1 MAPGGQQQQRR
12 SALAGLVSGAFA
24 GAVEAVV
31 TMPLEG
37 AKLRQQLGSKHGD
50 GLVRSLRAALR
61 EGGLRALYAGLALQV
76 AQNSGK
82 VGIRFLVFDQLAGD
96 GDATRKALAGVAAGC
111 VESLLWI
118 TPCERLKIMRIQRPA
133 EPLRLLLR
141 AAWERGLWAGAT
153 PTMLRNGGTVGFRF
167 YTYELVVDR
176 FCGGNAALGGA
187 FVGALSSVIN
197 NSVDVV
203 KTEMQRGEASAG
215 SRGGMLACARAVAR
229 DKGFQHLFMAGLPA
243 RMLKISIGQ
252 AVIFQVV
259 DALQEPTRKFAT
271 LNSATR

>member
-1 MAPGGQQQQRR
+1 MGGGQQEQQRT
-12 SALAGLVSGAFA
+12 ALGGLLSGAAA

-37 AKLRQQLGSKHGD
+37 AKLRQQLGKPHD
-50 GLVRSLRAALR
+50 GLARSLRAALS
-61 EGGLRALYAGLALQV
+61 EGGPRALYAGLALQV
-76 AQNSGK
+76 VQNSGK
-82 VGIRFLVFDQLAGD
+82 VGIRFLVFDQLGGD

-133 EPLRLLLR
+133 EPLRLLVR

-187 FVGALSSVIN
+187 FVGALSTVIN

-229 DKGFQHLFMAGLPA
+229 DKGFRHLLMAGLPA

-259 DALQEPTRKFAT
+259 DALREPTRKLAT
-271 LNSATR
+271 LNSAMR